1 MISKYVISILT
12 AGILWGTMGL
22 FSRTLGDFGFTPEE
36 LIIVRVGIAALLFL
50 IQSLIRDRNSVR
62 VKPGDFW
69 CFIGSGIMSLMFFTY
84 CYFNAIE
91 MMTLSAAAI
100 LLYTAP
106 AIVMLLSA
114 LLFKERVTENKVI
127 ALVLAIGG
135 CALASG
141 IAGGHLGMNTTG
153 ILYGLGSGLGY
164 ALYSIFARFALNGGY
179 SSPTINLYSCVLA
192 AIGAAVVF
200 RPGDFFTHVFQSPS
214 VTLLCFGAAV
224 VTCFLPYAFY
234 TYGLSGLENGK
245 ASVIASVEPVV
256 ASLIGVIIYNE
267 HLDMSNIAGIVL
279 VLAAIVLLNI
289 DPKNKWIRKEKNN

>member
-1 MISKYVISILT
+1 MKKKYVISVLA
-12 AGILWGTMGL
+12 AGMLWGSMGL
-22 FSRTLGDFGFTPEE
+22 FSRTLGDYGLTPEE
-36 LIIVRVGIAALLFL
+36 LIIVRVGIAAVLFL
-50 IQSLIRDRNSVR
+50 IQGLIKDRSSLR
-62 VKPGDFW
+62 VKPKDFW

-127 ALVLAIGG
+127 ALVLAVGG

-141 IAGGHLGMNTTG
+141 IAGGNLGMTASG
-153 ILYGLGSGLGY
+153 ILFGLGSGLGY
-164 ALYSIFARFALNGGY
+164 ALYSIFARFALNRGC
-179 SSPTINLYSCVLA
+179 SSTTINLYSCILA
-192 AIGAAVVF
+192 AIGAAIIF
-200 RPGDFFTHVFQSPS
+200 RPSDLISHVFQSPS
-214 VTLLCFGAAV
+214 VTALCFAAAF

-245 ASVIASVEPVV
+245 ASVITSVEPVV
-256 ASLIGVIIYNE
+256 ASLIGVIVYHETMN
-267 HLDMSNIAGIVL
+267 MFNIVGIVL
-279 VLAAIVLLNI
+279 VLAAIVLLNLN
-289 DPKNKWIRKEKNN
+289 PKKYGE

>member
-1 MISKYVISILT
+1 MRRKYVISVLA
-12 AGILWGTMGL
+12 AGMLWGSMGL
-22 FSRTLGDFGFTPEE
+22 FSRTLGDYGLTPEE
-36 LIIVRVGIAALLFL
+36 LIIVRVGIAAVLFL
-50 IQSLIRDRNSVR
+50 IQGLIKDRSSLR

-114 LLFKERVTENKVI
+114 LLFKEKVTENKVI
-127 ALVLAIGG
+127 ALALAVVG

-141 IAGGHLGMNTTG
+141 IAGGNLGMTASG
-153 ILYGLGSGLGY
+153 ILFGLGSGLGY
-164 ALYSIFARFALNGGY
+164 ALYSIFARFALNRGY
-179 SSPTINLYSCVLA
+179 DSTTINLYSCILA
-192 AIGAAVVF
+192 ATGAAIIF
-200 RPGDFFTHVFQSPS
+200 RPSDFISHVFQSPS
-214 VTLLCFGAAV
+214 VAALCFAAAF

-256 ASLIGVIIYNE
+256 ASLIGVIVYHEKMN
-267 HLDMSNIAGIVL
+267 LFNIIGIVL
-279 VLAAIVLLNI
+279 VLAAIVLLNLN
-289 DPKNKWIRKEKNN
+289 PKKYGE